1 MAANA
6 ASVSPASIRRR
17 RVSAAGYGYA
27 AAALAVV
34 LGWIVTRERQLFDPL
49 EGFGYWLGITGA
61 SLMAVLLLYPVRKRV
76 RLLRVL
82 GATRYWF
89 RMHMLFGVVGP
100 ILILYHCNFKLGSL
114 NSNVALFCTLLV
126 AGSGLIGRYLHAKI
140 FADLEGH
147 RRSLQQMTERA
158 QLTPEQTTR
167 AARIAPD
174 LLERMRRFDARVMA
188 PPQGLLACLILPA
201 TLALTT
207 RLGYLRLVWH
217 AQREIRREAKEAR
230 VSRRQRRKVERAV
243 ADMIGGSG
251 GWPSFI
257 HGNGCSRCGMCF
269 ICRSFSS
276 W

>member
-6 ASVSPASIRRR
+6 ASVSPAPLRRR
-17 RVSAAGYGYA
+17 RVSAAGYGYG

-76 RLLRVL
+76 RFLRVL

-100 ILILYHCNFKLGSL
+100 ILILYHCNFRLGSL

-147 RRSLQQMTERA
+147 RRSLEQMTARA
-158 QLTPEQTTR
+158 KLTPEQTTR

-174 LLERMRRFDARVMA
+174 LLDHMRRFDARVIW
-188 PPQGLLACLILPA
+188 PACCC
-201 TLALTT
+201 
-207 RLGYLRLVWH
+207 
-217 AQREIRREAKEAR
+217 
-230 VSRRQRRKVERAV
+230 RQRWR
-243 ADMIGGSG
+243 
-251 GWPSFI
+251 
-257 HGNGCSRCGMCF
+257 
-269 ICRSFSS
+269 
-276 W
+276 